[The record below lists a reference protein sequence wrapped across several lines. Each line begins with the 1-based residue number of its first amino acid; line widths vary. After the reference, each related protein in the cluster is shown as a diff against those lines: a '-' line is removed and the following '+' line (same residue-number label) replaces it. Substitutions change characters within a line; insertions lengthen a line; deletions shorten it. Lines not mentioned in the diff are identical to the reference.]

1 MYLGSVGFLL
11 TKCRRHVT
19 LRCCLTLSRNLT
31 VAKTITDMKTN
42 TETKTKRLRFISIYS
57 IYSGGMVCQSVTEA
71 EDLYYTGATG
81 ARSALAQSRSPQK
94 DGWQDPSQET
104 SVFIWNGPMSK
115 WGSTSIE
122 GCVQMF
128 RCKQASGGLL
138 KKCAGNIWII
148 HSPPFRKE
156 CPSPRKNTFPFGPCP
171 NSPPPRTQFTENIYC
186 RGTCFEQDDTP

>member
-1 MYLGSVGFLL
+1 MSHWGAVWLCPGTSQLQ
-11 TKCRRHVT
+11 RQSQIWRQ
-19 LRCCLTLSRNLT
+19 
-31 VAKTITDMKTN
+31 IQ
-42 TETKTKRLRFISIYS
+42 TKTKSLRFISIYS

-71 EDLYYTGATG
+71 EDLYYTGARG

-104 SVFIWNGPMSK
+104 SVLIWNGPMSK

-156 CPSPRKNTFPFGPCP
+156 CPSPRKNTFPFGPCQ
-171 NSPPPRTQFTENIYC
+171 NPPPLARNLEKISIVEVHVSSRMIPPKTATL
-186 RGTCFEQDDTP
+186 